1 MTTTEETI
9 RILRDSTEQIGK
21 VREKLAN
28 REKRTRY
35 RLFTAK
41 EIDELRL
48 LDGYKEAAWQITNLE
63 VDRLE
68 VAREFEKYHTEF
80 RGLLNDVANLIGN
93 PDAVDPALDAE
104 EACELWMTRALDGD
118 TIEETIDSR
127 VETLLNALVALSEP
141 IRALTASG
149 DIDYSKLQ
157 IEKPDLHDLDSCK
170 TYVSRLYWTL
180 RDKRKDK
187 IHSETQA
194 LNFILR
200 ECSVGDLY
208 YNDCLLA
215 RKIQKDRNWA
225 EATFK
230 KHAKSTIKSPTPKT
244 LKRAAKKRATKK
256 KVLREI
262 SGYSGM

>member
-9 RILRDSTEQIGK
+9 RILRDSTEQITK

-28 REKRTRY
+28 RENRTRY
-35 RLFTAK
+35 RLFTTKA
-41 EIDELRL
+41 IDELGL
-48 LDGYKEAAWQITNLE
+48 LDGYKLAAWQITNLE
-63 VDRLE
+63 IDCRE
-68 VAREFEKYHTEF
+68 VAREFEKYHAAF
-80 RGLLNDVANLIGN
+80 RGLFNDVANIIEN

-104 EACELWMTRALDGD
+104 EACELWMTRALQEV
-118 TIEETIDSR
+118 TANEKIDSL
-127 VETLLNALVALSEP
+127 VELLFNTLIALSEP

-149 DIDYSKLQ
+149 DIDYSKLL

-256 KVLREI
+256 KVLRDI
-262 SGYSGM
+262 SRYSGM